1 MRYQGDWTSILGAIA
16 VMLLPVLIV
25 SRSPVVL
32 LGEASLVFA
41 IALVVLTSTASGLRR
56 EGPSPFDDALG
67 PTGIPQTRPEDLER
81 MERLLAFARP
91 GRADRDTRVA
101 ALLRSAVARRLRD
114 RHTVDLARQPL
125 AARRILGD
133 ELYELAREPDDLTE
147 PDPLGGLT
155 VSELQV
161 LTYRIEEI

>member
-16 VMLLPVLIV
+16 VMLVPVLVV

-32 LGEASLVFA
+32 LAEASLLFA
-41 IALVVLTSTASGLRR
+41 IALVALTSTATGLRR

-67 PTGIPQTRPEDLER
+67 STGIPQTRPEDLER

-91 GRADRDTRVA
+91 GRVDRDTRVA
-101 ALLRSAVARRLRD
+101 VLLRAAVARRLRD
-114 RHTVDLARQPL
+114 HHATDIARQPL
-125 AARRILGD
+125 AARRILGE
-133 ELYELAREPDDLTE
+133 ELYELAREPDDPAE

-155 VSELQV
+155 ASELLV
-161 LTYRIEEI
+161 LTHRIEEI

>member
-16 VMLLPVLIV
+16 VMLLPVVIV

-32 LGEASLVFA
+32 LAEATLIFA
-41 IALVVLTSTASGLRR
+41 IALVILTSTASGLRR
-56 EGPSPFDDALG
+56 EGPSAFDDALG

-81 MERLLAFARP
+81 IERLVAFARP
-91 GRADRDTRVA
+91 GRADRDARVTV
-101 ALLRSAVARRLRD
+101 LLRSALARRLRD
-114 RHTVDLARQPL
+114 RHAVDLERQPL

-133 ELYELAREPDDLTE
+133 DLYELAREPDDLTE

-155 VSELQV
+155 ASELLV
-161 LTYRIEEI
+161 LTDRIEEI

>member
-1 MRYQGDWTSILGAIA
+1 VTYKGDWTSILGAIA

-41 IALVVLTSTASGLRR
+41 IALVILTGTASGLRR

-67 PTGIPQTRPEDLER
+67 SKGIPQTRPEDLER
-81 MERLLAFARP
+81 IERLVTFARP

-101 ALLRSAVARRLRD
+101 ALLRGAVARRLRD
-114 RHTVDLARQPL
+114 RHAVDLERQPL
-125 AARRILGD
+125 AARRVLGD
-133 ELYELAREPDDLTE
+133 DLYELAREPEDLAE

-155 VSELQV
+155 ASELLV
-161 LTYRIEEI
+161 LTHRIEEI